1 MANTGRLRT
10 FYLSY
15 LSSPA
20 KDRLIYRE
28 ISRRRVRKILELG
41 IGVGQ
46 RAMRVIEA
54 AARFSPRQEIRF
66 TAVDLFEAR
75 TAADSPGV
83 TLKMA
88 HRLLSATGAR
98 IQLVPGDPH
107 TGLSQIANALG
118 QVDLVL
124 ISPRLNSAHLAR
136 AWFYVPRLLH
146 GRSQVLIEQRLP
158 HGGTSVR
165 LLDRGEI
172 QTLAGTAARRRAA
185 CPGRSSNASANH
197 RRA

>member
-15 LSSPA
+15 LSNPA

-54 AARFSPRQEIRF
+54 AARFSPRREIRF

-75 TAADSPGV
+75 TAADGPGV

-88 HRLLSATGAR
+88 HRLLSGTGAR

-107 TGLSQIANALG
+107 AGLSQIANALG

-124 ISPRLNSAHLAR
+124 ISPRLNSSHLAR
-136 AWFYVPRLLH
+136 TWFYVPRLMHAQTRVFLEEIA
-146 GRSQVLIEQRLP
+146 R
-158 HGGTSVR
+158 GGTASLRPVER
-165 LLDRGEI
+165 DEI
-172 QTLAGTAARRRAA
+172 ESLAAAALRQRAA
-185 CPGRSSNASANH
+185 
-197 RRA
+197 